1 MGNKELSI
9 HNKPIGTYRW
19 ECIENEDSPLNR
31 GTSSTSLPLS
41 LTNGASWTTQNS
53 KTCIDFDG
61 TNDILVTNA
70 APLISFYDGFSI
82 SFWVYLDS
90 TPGSS
95 REFFRLGENTSGT
108 GSPYMYLSWYNSS
121 YMRVYL
127 HNGSYSDS
135 ENLSYPPGNNA
146 WTHIVLTF
154 VYTTSSS
161 NYTTVRYYKNG
172 VQQDYGQIRGLRW
185 RGVHEV
191 YFDTIAFGGR
201 PNSNISINGK
211 MRDIQIFESTLS
223 QSQINELY
231 SDVPSTPAIA
241 LNSIQIY
248 DISNNRFD
256 PSLNTFPTSRSFGIS
271 ETLGN
276 KIYTIG
282 GGPISAYGVRQSVNK
297 VEIYD
302 TSNNTWTTGSTL
314 PTARYSMASAIT
326 HNRYIYTIGG
336 EGNQNCL
343 ERYDTT
349 NDAWESSSTSSAF
362 LVPHLT
368 NIPVNSKN
376 IVAGSD
382 TSHNI
387 YVMGNNSVTVYKHS
401 NIKVASN
408 KPYDLSGIQY
418 DQYSIFSTVKDGSGI
433 FYLIGGAPFGKY
445 LSSYNHETNEWKS
458 LALMNT
464 GREGAGS
471 AVINNKIYTFGG
483 DSDISNNSA
492 EVYDIS
498 NNTWSII
505 EPSGGTFYS
514 RKHPFVGTVNNKAY
528 IIGGGGKPTT
538 LSYTDTIP
546 DPIWTTLDLTDRD
559 SGTTTNATL
568 WKNVQVTPAVARFG
582 ITEFTG
588 FTLECMFVRPD
599 DIGETDN
606 STSGYQGDLVRG
618 PGEDYYIRIQTWS
631 NNRYIYARVGS
642 NYIHA
647 YGSSSTGEDNG
658 NANYWDRYEYL
669 DRQTTSYYSRHFVH
683 VVLVYD
689 YLYNKMRLYVN
700 GLMYEKTNITS
711 MEGQSTNRFE
721 KLTVGAGFQN
731 STNTTADHY
740 GYFAHHVFTRLWK
753 KPLTD
758 AEINQY
764 KYAPITEATS
774 ENLTDLVMNL
784 NYNSSLVESLPS
796 ARRNTVQLYDQ
807 TSGVLTPTYSTSS
820 STTINTE
827 YGNIQWCSFKIFI
840 YQDILTPH
848 KYCSL

>member
-1 MGNKELSI
+1 
-9 HNKPIGTYRW
+9 
-19 ECIENEDSPLNR
+19 
-31 GTSSTSLPLS
+31 
-41 LTNGASWTTQNS
+41 
-53 KTCIDFDG
+53 
-61 TNDILVTNA
+61 
-70 APLISFYDGFSI
+70 
-82 SFWVYLDS
+82 
-90 TPGSS
+90 
-95 REFFRLGENTSGT
+95 
-108 GSPYMYLSWYNSS
+108 
-121 YMRVYL
+121 
-127 HNGSYSDS
+127 
-135 ENLSYPPGNNA
+135 
-146 WTHIVLTF
+146 
-154 VYTTSSS
+154 
-161 NYTTVRYYKNG
+161 
-172 VQQDYGQIRGLRW
+172 RGLRW
-185 RGVHEV
+185 RSSPNAN
-191 YFDTIAFGGR
+191 FDTIAFGGR
-201 PNSNISINGK
+201 PNSNYSINGK

-223 QSQINELY
+223 QSQINEIY
-231 SDVPSTPAIA
+231 SDASGTPPPV

-282 GGPISAYGVRQSVNK
+282 GGLISTDGAREPINK
-297 VEIYD
+297 VEIYN

-336 EGNQNCL
+336 GGGLNCL

-349 NDAWESSSTSSAF
+349 IDAWESSSTSSAF

-368 NIPVNSKN
+368 NIPVNSNN

-382 TSHNI
+382 ASNNI
-387 YVMGNNSVTVYKHS
+387 YVMGNNSITVYKHS

-528 IIGGGGKPTT
+528 IIGGGGRPTT

-618 PGEDYYIRIQTWS
+618 PGEDYYIRIQTTS

-642 NYIHA
+642 NSIHA

-658 NANYWDRYEYL
+658 NANYWDRDNYL
-669 DRQTTSYYSRHFVH
+669 DNQTGSYNSRHFVH

-700 GLMYEKTNITS
+700 GLMYEKSNITS
-711 MEGQSTNRFE
+711 MEGQSSDRFE
-721 KLTVGAGFQN
+721 KLTVGAGFEN
-731 STNTTADHY
+731 SSNTTADHY

-764 KYAPITEATS
+764 KYAPIIEAAS

-784 NYNSSLVESLPS
+784 NYNNSLVDSLPS

-807 TSGVLTPTYSTSS
+807 TSGALTPTYSTSVLPPLTYNTVTYSGTPSKYSFIKTYSPPINIAHYKYQPAAINVGNYIYVIGGIMWNLYGQSFQWTYSWNSRPSNNLASQKAFTSPSGKWMYNEIPTITRFNINSHEYDASFNPALLMSWGANSTGTS
-820 STTINTE
+820 SALYNHSGLASSCIVTSGNYIYIIGGEDLVDFTIRRININYLTTDASGVDAAEIICKNTTT
-827 YGNIQWCSFKIFI
+827 S
-840 YQDILTPH
+840 DMA
-848 KYCSL
+848 